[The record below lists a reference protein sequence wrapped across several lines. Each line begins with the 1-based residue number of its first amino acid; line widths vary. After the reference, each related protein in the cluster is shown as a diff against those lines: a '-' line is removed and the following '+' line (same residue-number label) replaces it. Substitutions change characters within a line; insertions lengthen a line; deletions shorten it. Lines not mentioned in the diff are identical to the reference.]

1 MGWEKGGMGVSEVGF
16 WNGGGREEGNKGE
29 GWGWEMG
36 WEGMKIGG
44 RVGGIYLSRRSR
56 CRFWWS
62 PL

>member
-1 MGWEKGGMGVSEVGF
+1 MGVSEVGF